1 MKKLVYAAVLA
12 LAAMIMTAPW
22 LTSAHPAGPSANGS
36 YTFVAEDNLTK
47 TIEFY
52 ANGDERGTTTGRF
65 NFTDEAGAVEGDP
78 DNMGEPPER
87 PTPFSMTADLDS
99 LTIENNRALMGG
111 IVRDSSHRSYIGKW
125 VQLVVEDN
133 FGTESP
139 DKVSWRLCEPE
150 PSGWTPSDAEDPRDE
165 GASLQWWATDA
176 EREDDKGVQSTSVMP
191 GIRKGCPVFPLAAYR
206 FPYNKGEGQ
215 IQVQQ

>member
-1 MKKLVYAAVLA
+1 MKTLVYAAILA
-12 LAAMIMTAPW
+12 VAAMLMTAPW

-36 YTFVAEDNLTK
+36 YTIVAEDNLTK

-52 ANGDERGTTTGRF
+52 ANGDERGTTTGRL
-65 NFTDEAGAVEGDP
+65 NFTDEAGVVEGDP
-78 DNMGEPPER
+78 DTMGEPPER

-99 LTIENNRALMGG
+99 LTIESNRALMGG

-133 FGTESP
+133 FGTEDP
-139 DKVSWRLCEPE
+139 DRVSWRLCEPE
-150 PSGWTPSDAEDPRDE
+150 PGGWTPSDNDEPRDE

-176 EREDDKGVQSTSVMP
+176 EREDDRGVQSTSVMP
-191 GIRKGCPVFPLAAYR
+191 GTRRGCPTFPLATYR
-206 FPYNKGEGQ
+206 FPNTRGEGQ
-215 IQVQQ
+215 IQVLQ